1 MNVFEKV
8 ESLSSGQKRSCCSLP
23 GLPRH
28 PGEIC
33 FAAGSLLSRDE
44 WLSRPSH
51 RPGPGL
57 LPSPTLFCFA
67 ADSLLSCRHPRLYF
81 YNAAED
87 DSMEMPDADS
97 AVPQSPVSGNVP
109 SARGLPLAGP
119 GTGSTPR
126 LGGMSLRISF
136 ISSSA
141 NLVGSM
147 AAERSYRAFGAP
159 VPNYSVLGG
168 ECSLSVLGLMLVPM
182 FFSFLQI
189 VPISLLSGPFVSSR
203 IPCFVPKRRSQRGVV
218 ISRA

>member
-44 WLSRPSH
+44 WLSRPFH

-136 ISSSA
+136 MPSGSLCPVARVETSPSSTVRTVLLCILAVHIPPS
-141 NLVGSM
+141 VVVS
-147 AAERSYRAFGAP
+147 GASRRHSGRCLNAP
-159 VPNYSVLGG
+159 
-168 ECSLSVLGLMLVPM
+168 
-182 FFSFLQI
+182 LQL
-189 VPISLLSGPFVSSR
+189 P
-203 IPCFVPKRRSQRGVV
+203 
-218 ISRA
+218 